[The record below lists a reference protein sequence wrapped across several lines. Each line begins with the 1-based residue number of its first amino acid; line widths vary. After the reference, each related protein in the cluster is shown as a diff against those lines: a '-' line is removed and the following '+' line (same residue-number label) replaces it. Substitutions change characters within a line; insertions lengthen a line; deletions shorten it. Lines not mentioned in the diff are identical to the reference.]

1 MIATVT
7 PRLLVGASRAVR
19 VAAAAATLA
28 VLVISAPATAPAR
41 IAAPSAPTRTA
52 TVAVLTA
59 PYGASLVAVAHRSVV
74 RAVNPAGTRTWSLR
88 NPNADGAPLVMLV
101 IGQRTGGYLVRIP
114 ARPNGSIGWIRASDV
129 SIGITEYSLRISKSL
144 HRLYV
149 YRLGVLKRTII
160 VGLGRPSAPT
170 PSGKYFLAELLQ
182 SPNPNGAYGPYAYG
196 LSAFSS
202 VFTEFEGGPGQI
214 GMHGTNDPSSI
225 GRNVSHG
232 CIRMGRTD
240 IVWLARRVPAGTP
253 ITIRL

>member
-1 MIATVT
+1 V
-7 PRLLVGASRAVR
+7 LV
-19 VAAAAATLA
+19 VAAPTG
-28 VLVISAPATAPAR
+28 APAR
-41 IAAPSAPTRTA
+41 SAAPSATARTA
-52 TVAVLTA
+52 TVAAITA
-59 PYGASLVAVAHRSVV
+59 PRGASLVAVAHRSVV
-74 RAVNPAGTRTWSLR
+74 RAISPTGTRKWYLH

-129 SIGITEYSLRISKSL
+129 TIGITEYSMRLSKSH
-144 HRLYV
+144 HRLRV
-149 YRLGVLKRTII
+149 YRLGVLKRSIL
-160 VGLGRPSAPT
+160 VGLGRASAPT
-170 PSGKYFLAELLQ
+170 PSGKYFLAELLR

-253 ITIRL
+253 ITITTL